1 MLKERREWLYEQKE
15 MNMGKFPKDCKGFYD
30 RFKTEMPK
38 EGDDDDDDD
47 GKKEKKKKNGE
58 KKKKGKGSRGA
69 ADVTRIGKA
78 DCAFRRDA
86 GRTIL
91 GAMSEASVMVFSG
104 GGPACEWRSRDAIG
118 VSR

>member
-1 MLKERREWLYEQKE
+1 MFCFARKDVAAGKTLSRRQSFFFDERTEGMPETEK
-15 MNMGKFPKDCKGFYD
+15 GK
-30 RFKTEMPK
+30 
-38 EGDDDDDDD
+38 
-47 GKKEKKKKNGE
+47 
-58 KKKKGKGSRGA
+58 KGSRGA

>member
-1 MLKERREWLYEQKE
+1 MFGRFVFAFASAASDGRFVLFRVFAFRDILGML
-15 MNMGKFPKDCKGFYD
+15 
-30 RFKTEMPK
+30 
-38 EGDDDDDDD
+38 
-47 GKKEKKKKNGE
+47 